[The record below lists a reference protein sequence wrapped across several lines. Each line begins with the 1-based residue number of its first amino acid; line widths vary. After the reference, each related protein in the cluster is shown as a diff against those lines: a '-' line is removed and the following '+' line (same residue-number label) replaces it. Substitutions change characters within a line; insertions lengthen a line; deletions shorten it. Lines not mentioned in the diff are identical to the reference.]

1 MDTIKIDKKG
11 VKMIA
16 HRGLSGLER
25 ENTYPAFIAAAN
37 RSYFGI
43 ETDIHKTADG
53 EFVVIHDETT
63 ERVSGEKYNIDVEKS
78 AYATFKDI
86 VLPDLDGKT
95 DRKDIK
101 IPLLVDYISI
111 CKKYEKK
118 CVLEIKNAF
127 AKSDLNKVVEIIK
140 DENYL
145 DNLIFISFSFS
156 NCLKL
161 REISEEIKIQW
172 LVGKDVTEK
181 HIATLKEKHIDA
193 DVYYPALTKEIVDH
207 LHGLGLEVNC
217 WTCDSKEDAERLIEM
232 GVDYITTNILE

>member
-1 MDTIKIDKKG
+1 MNTVKINKKG

-63 ERVSGEKYNIDVEKS
+63 ERVSGGKHNIDVEKS
-78 AYATFKDI
+78 SFDTFKDI
-86 VLPDLDGKT
+86 ILPDLDGNIN
-95 DRKDIK
+95 RRDIK
-101 IPLLVDYISI
+101 IPLLSDYIKI
-111 CKKYEKK
+111 CKKYEKIG
-118 CVLEIKNAF
+118 VLEIKNSF
-127 AKSDLNKVVEIIK
+127 SKNDLSKVLEIIEK
-140 DENYL
+140 ENYL
-145 DNLIFISFSFS
+145 NNMIFISFDFE

-161 REISEEIKIQW
+161 REISEDLKIQW
-172 LVGKDVTEK
+172 LVGKDVNDN
-181 HIATLKEKHIDA
+181 HIKIMKEKRIDA

-207 LHGLGLEVNC
+207 LHGLGLQVNC
-217 WTCDSKEDAERLIEM
+217 WTCDDKTDAERLIEM